1 MVLQNHAEF
10 DPLVP
15 GHAYSIDVPR
25 IQVWP
30 HNQHAGLAQTSLCVA
45 AAGCLCGAGEPPQ
58 RTAAVWRSP
67 ALGRGGV
74 EGVWLASLLV
84 SSPSAR
90 VQALREPGVV
100 GGTNQ
105 AALDSIKLPNSKV
118 EVVPASHALRCGA
131 DRTHPGPCC
140 LLALAGILPTQVVL
154 SFSRKL

>member
-30 HNQHAGLAQTSLCVA
+30 HNQHAGLAQTCLCVA
-45 AAGCLCGAGEPPQ
+45 AAGCLCRAGEPPQ
-58 RTAAVWRSP
+58 RTAAVWRLP
-67 ALGRGGV
+67 ALGRGEWRG
-74 EGVWLASLLV
+74 SLLV

-90 VQALREPGVV
+90 VQALSEPGVV

-118 EVVPASHALRCGA
+118 EVVPASHALRYGA